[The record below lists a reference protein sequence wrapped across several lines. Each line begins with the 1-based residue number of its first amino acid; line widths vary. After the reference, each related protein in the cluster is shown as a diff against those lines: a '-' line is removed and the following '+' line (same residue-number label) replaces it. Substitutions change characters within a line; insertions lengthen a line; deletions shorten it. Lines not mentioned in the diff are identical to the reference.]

1 MRWVIIIIT
10 ALLLSGSAYAQYPS
24 ARPETRPQWNSYYNG
39 RGVYPGYRYNPRSG
53 WNTVTTPGGNW
64 MHYRDGYTPMRPG
77 RPRRYYP
84 SYNNN
89 SYLNTMEV
97 LIYGNGW

>member
-1 MRWVIIIIT
+1 MNP
-10 ALLLSGSAYAQYPS
+10 Q
-24 ARPETRPQWNSYYNG
+24 TRPQWNSYYNG
-39 RGVYPGYRYNPRSG
+39 WGVSPGYRYNPRSG

-64 MHYRDGYTPMRPG
+64 MHYRDGYTPMRP
-77 RPRRYYP
+77 RRYYP

-89 SYLNTMEV
+89 SYLNTMEG